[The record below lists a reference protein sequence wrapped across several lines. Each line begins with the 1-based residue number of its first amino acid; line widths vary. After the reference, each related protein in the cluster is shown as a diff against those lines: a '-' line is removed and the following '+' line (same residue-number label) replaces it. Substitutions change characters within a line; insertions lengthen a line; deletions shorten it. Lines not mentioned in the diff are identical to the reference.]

1 MIERNIYF
9 DLLKRFKDK
18 KLIKVMTGIVG
29 CGKSTLM
36 EMFKDY
42 LLSDGVDTEQII
54 SVNLEDLKYNFINN
68 YMDLYNYINDKI
80 INNKMYYIF
89 IDGI

>member
-1 MIERNIYF
+1 MIER
-9 DLLKRFKDK
+9 
-18 KLIKVMTGIVG
+18 
-29 CGKSTLM
+29 
-36 EMFKDY
+36 KDY